1 MHGEP
6 KVIEIDLGNNK
17 NLQTYEERKRTN
29 RFRQST
35 LSQRHVVN
43 SHPFADSPT
52 IKHSIIDWITTF
64 KNLPR
69 YPATISEFVSS
80 GALYFIMEE
89 IDAEYFRELPYS
101 TLSKKD
107 TKMEQDPKVLKKV
120 YKHMLQQ
127 MELWFNAHSDAS
139 NEMRPFKPDRID
151 LIKLI
156 QYQDINEVL
165 VVIEFILCIVLKC
178 ANSENLL

>member
-1 MHGEP
+1 M
-6 KVIEIDLGNNK
+6 
-17 NLQTYEERKRTN
+17 
-29 RFRQST
+29 
-35 LSQRHVVN
+35 
-43 SHPFADSPT
+43 
-52 IKHSIIDWITTF
+52 
-64 KNLPR
+64 PR
-69 YPATISEFVSS
+69 YPATISEFVTS

-107 TKMEQDPKVLKKV
+107 SRMEQDPKVLKKV
-120 YKHMLQQ
+120 YKHMFQQ